1 MILKFYEINKI
12 NLTSQNIILFY
23 GNNEGLKKE
32 EIFKIYSKTNKK
44 IYKYD
49 EKQILENPQNF
60 LENLYSGSLFEN
72 EKFIIINRT
81 TDKILKII
89 NEVLEKKIKD
99 ITILLNTGILEKKS
113 KLRSEFE
120 KNKNLICVAFYP
132 DSNETLS
139 KLTNDFIKEKNI
151 SLSQMNVNFIINK
164 CNGNREF
171 LNNEL
176 EKIYHFSKNKK
187 NIEHEDLA
195 KLINL
200 NEDFSVTE
208 LIENCLAKNQKKTF
222 NIINENNFNNED
234 SIIITRAFINKL
246 KRNLNLAKDYES
258 NKNIEKTIN
267 NAKPPIF
274 WKDKEIVKN
283 QIKNWTVNGIE
294 DLIIQI
300 NDIELKVKKNSNNAM
315 QIVLDF
321 IIQNCTKTSNL
332 L

>member
-12 NLTSQNIILFY
+12 DIISQNLILFY

-32 EIFKIYSKTNKK
+32 EIFKIYSKTNRK

-49 EKQILENPQNF
+49 EKQILENSQNF
-60 LENLYSGSLFEN
+60 FDNLYSGSLFEN
-72 EKFIIINRT
+72 KKFIIINRV

-89 NEVLEKKIKD
+89 DEILEKKIED
-99 ITILLNTGILEKKS
+99 TTILLNADILEKRS
-113 KLRSEFE
+113 KLRSKFE
-120 KNKNLICVAFYP
+120 RDKNLVCVAFYP
-132 DSNETLS
+132 DNDETLS
-139 KLTNDFIKEKNI
+139 KLVNNFIKEKNI
-151 SLSQMNVNFIINK
+151 SLSQINVNFIINK

-187 NIEHEDLA
+187 NIKHEDLV

-200 NEDFSVTE
+200 NEDFSIAE
-208 LIENCLAKNQKKTF
+208 LIDNCLAKNQKKTF
-222 NIINENNFNNED
+222 NIINENSFNND
-234 SIIITRAFINKL
+234 DCILITRIFINKL
-246 KRNLNLAKDYES
+246 KRNLYLAKQYQL

-267 NAKPPIF
+267 DAKPPIF

-283 QIKNWTVNGIE
+283 QIKNWTAKGVE

-300 NDIELKVKKNSNNAM
+300 NDIELKIKKNSNNAIQM
-315 QIVLDF
+315 VLDF
-321 IIQNCTKTSNL
+321 IIQSCTKTSN
-332 L
+332 

>member
-12 NLTSQNIILFY
+12 DIISQNLILFY

-44 IYKYD
+44 IYKYE
-49 EKQILENPQNF
+49 EKQILENSQNF
-60 LENLYSGSLFEN
+60 FDNLYSGSLFEN
-72 EKFIIINRT
+72 EKFIIINRV

-89 NEVLEKKIKD
+89 DEILEKKIED
-99 ITILLNTGILEKKS
+99 TTILLNADILEKRS
-113 KLRSEFE
+113 KLRSKFE
-120 KNKNLICVAFYP
+120 KDKNLVCVAFYP
-132 DSNETLS
+132 DNNETLS
-139 KLTNDFIKEKNI
+139 KLVNNFIKEKNI

-187 NIEHEDLA
+187 NIEHGDLV

-200 NEDFSVTE
+200 NEDFSVVE
-208 LIENCLAKNQKKTF
+208 LIDNCLAKNQKKTF
-222 NIINENNFNNED
+222 NIINENNFNND
-234 SIIITRAFINKL
+234 DCIIITRTFINKL
-246 KRNLNLAKDYES
+246 KRNLYLTRQYQL

-267 NAKPPIF
+267 DAKPPIF

-283 QIKNWTVNGIE
+283 QVKNWTAKGVE

-300 NDIELKVKKNSNNAM
+300 NDIELKIKKNSNNAI

-321 IIQNCTKTSNL
+321 IIQSCTKTNN
-332 L
+332 

>member
-12 NLTSQNIILFY
+12 DIISQNLILFY

-32 EIFKIYSKTNKK
+32 EIIKIYSKTDKK
-44 IYKYD
+44 VYKYE
-49 EKQILENPQNF
+49 EKQILENSQNF
-60 LENLYSGSLFEN
+60 FDNLYSGSLFEN
-72 EKFIIINRT
+72 EKFIIIDRV

-89 NEVLEKKIKD
+89 DEILEKKIKD
-99 ITILLNTGILEKKS
+99 TTILLNSGILEKKS
-113 KLRSEFE
+113 KLRSKFE
-120 KNKNLICVAFYP
+120 KDKNLVCVAFYP
-132 DSNETLS
+132 DNNETLS
-139 KLTNDFIKEKNI
+139 KLVNNFIKEKNI

-187 NIEHEDLA
+187 NIEHGDLV

-200 NEDFSVTE
+200 NEDFSVVE
-208 LIENCLAKNQKKTF
+208 LIDNCLAKNQKKTF
-222 NIINENNFNNED
+222 NIINENNFNND
-234 SIIITRAFINKL
+234 DCIIITRTFINKL
-246 KRNLNLAKDYES
+246 KRNLYLTKQYQL

-267 NAKPPIF
+267 DAKPPIF

-283 QIKNWTVNGIE
+283 QVKNWTAKGVE

-300 NDIELKVKKNSNNAM
+300 NDIELKIKKNSNNAIQM
-315 QIVLDF
+315 VLDF
-321 IIQNCTKTSNL
+321 IIQSCTKTNS
-332 L
+332 

>member
-12 NLTSQNIILFY
+12 DIISQNLILFY

-32 EIFKIYSKTNKK
+32 EIIKIYSKTDKK
-44 IYKYD
+44 VYKYE
-49 EKQILENPQNF
+49 EKQILENSQNF
-60 LENLYSGSLFEN
+60 FDNLYSGSLFEN
-72 EKFIIINRT
+72 EKFIIINRV

-89 NEVLEKKIKD
+89 DEILEKKIKD
-99 ITILLNTGILEKKS
+99 TTILLNSGILEKKS
-113 KLRSEFE
+113 KLRSKFE
-120 KNKNLICVAFYP
+120 KDKNLVCVAFYP
-132 DSNETLS
+132 DNNETLS
-139 KLTNDFIKEKNI
+139 KLVNNFIKEKNI

-187 NIEHEDLA
+187 NIEHDDLV

-200 NEDFSVTE
+200 NEDFSVAE
-208 LIENCLAKNQKKTF
+208 LIDNCLAKNQKKTF
-222 NIINENNFNNED
+222 NIINENNFNND
-234 SIIITRAFINKL
+234 DCIIITRTFINKL
-246 KRNLNLAKDYES
+246 KRNLYLAKQYQL

-267 NAKPPIF
+267 DAKPPIF

-283 QIKNWTVNGIE
+283 QIKNWTTKGIE

-300 NDIELKVKKNSNNAM
+300 NDIELKIKKNSNNALQM
-315 QIVLDF
+315 ILDF
-321 IIQNCTKTSNL
+321 IIQSCTKTSN
-332 L
+332 